1 MLLVPKEAYNI
12 VETTEIVHIK
22 DVEQEL
28 FPVLS
33 HHLFML
39 MICSSSKVANEKIK
53 LSISV
58 VKDATEIVTGCP
70 STITVAIF

>member
-1 MLLVPKEAYNI
+1 MLLVPKEAYNV
-12 VETTEIVHIK
+12 VETTEIVNIK

-39 MICSSSKVANEKIK
+39 MICSSSKVANE
-53 LSISV
+53 LSNYR
-58 VKDATEIVTGCP
+58 
-70 STITVAIF
+70 